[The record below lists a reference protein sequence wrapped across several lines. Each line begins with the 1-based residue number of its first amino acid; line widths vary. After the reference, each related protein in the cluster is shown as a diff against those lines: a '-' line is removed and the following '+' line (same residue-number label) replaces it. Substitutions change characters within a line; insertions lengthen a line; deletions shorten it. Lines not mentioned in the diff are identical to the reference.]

1 MARVKRGKIKTKK
14 REKILKLTKGFRSP
28 YSTKKKFAKEA
39 LLHAFKY
46 AYIGRKQKK
55 RNFRRLWQVRINA
68 YLRNKGLKYSEFMNL
83 LKTKNVA
90 LNRKVLSELAAN
102 YPEVF
107 DKIIDFVKA

>member
-1 MARVKRGKIKTKK
+1 MARVKRGVIKNKK
-14 REKILKLTKGFRSP
+14 RKKILKLAKGFRAP

-68 YLRNKGLKYSEFMNL
+68 GVRPYGLNYSKFIHL
-83 LKTKNVA
+83 LKQKNVN
-90 LNRKVLSELAAN
+90 LNRKVLSEIAQN
-102 YPEVF
+102 YPQIWE
-107 DKIIDFVKA
+107 KIIEYVKN